1 MFAAPGDCTIT
12 RSNGSSS
19 VVCLPG
25 TAPGTAGPPTW
36 QDLPYQNS
44 YRDRAGGFRLGGPP

>member
-12 RSNGSSS
+12 RSDGSSS